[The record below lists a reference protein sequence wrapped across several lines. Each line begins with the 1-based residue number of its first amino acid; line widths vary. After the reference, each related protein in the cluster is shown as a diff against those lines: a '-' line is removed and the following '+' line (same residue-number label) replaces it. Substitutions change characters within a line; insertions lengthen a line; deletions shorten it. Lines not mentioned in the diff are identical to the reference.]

1 MSHEPALA
9 LLHIASPTEGEQTI
23 AITHSPFNI
32 GRAPANDVQLAHQLV
47 SRHHARLLFL
57 AGEMVLLDLNS
68 ANGTMVGQQRLA
80 PSEPHALSYG
90 EPFHIGPYTLQL
102 EAAPAVS
109 ARQVPEVAPEA
120 AAPGEQPFRL
130 PVEPAPE
137 ASEEAGRPR
146 HVTPPPSAPP
156 PAPAAG
162 ESQPYD
168 ATFGLPGD
176 ASRYLQYL
184 PPIYHDDPFL
194 RRFLLAFEG
203 LLAPVEQTVDS
214 FDLYLDPRTAP
225 AFFLEQLAAWL
236 GLTLDEKW
244 PEEKRRAVMAEA
256 AELYRLQGTRA
267 GLIRHLEI
275 CTGLTAEIVEPED
288 RPFHFQVVL
297 RVPAGQAID
306 QAAVERIIQNN
317 KPAHT
322 THALEIVPERQAR
335 N

>member
-9 LLHIASPTEGEQTI
+9 LLRIASPTEGEQTI

-32 GRAPANDVQLAHQLV
+32 GRAPANDLQLSHQLV
-47 SRHHARLLFL
+47 ARHHARLLFL

-68 ANGTMVGQQRLA
+68 ANGTMVGQQRLV

-90 EPFHIGPYTLQL
+90 EPFHIGPYTLQM
-102 EAAPAVS
+102 EAAPAIS

-120 AAPGEQPFRL
+120 AAPGEQPFQ
-130 PVEPAPE
+130 PQVELAPE
-137 ASEEAGRPR
+137 APKEADRPR
-146 HVTPPPSAPP
+146 QVTPPPPSAPP
-156 PAPAAG
+156 PAPAEG

-168 ATFGLPGD
+168 GAFGLPGD

-184 PPIYHDDPFL
+184 PPIYHGGPFL
-194 RRFLLAFEG
+194 GRFLLAFEG
-203 LLAPVEQTVDS
+203 VLAPVEQTVDS

-225 AFFLEQLAAWL
+225 AFFLDQLAAWL

-244 PEEKRRAVMAEA
+244 PVEKRRAVMAEA
-256 AELYRLQGTRA
+256 AELYRLRGTRA

-297 RVPAGQAID
+297 RVPAGQAVD
-306 QAAVERIIQNN
+306 QASVERIIQAN

-322 THALEIVPERQAR
+322 THALEIAPER
-335 N
+335 